1 MISRPC
7 CCFPLQTTSEF
18 DTCLLSHSVLYLAH
32 NYHCMTSGMKMN
44 NHLPNLYYAVS
55 TCPRP
60 FDIVWR
66 PVHWAVWGK
75 IVSTFPLMVLGKIL
89 ILIWN
94 TWRKVGYSCLLY
106 CTALYC
112 TVLYCTVLYCTV
124 LYCTVLYCTVLYC
137 TVLYYTV
144 LYYTILYNTVLY
156 CTDTYFLLFLSY
168 SRYFIVTVYRTI
180 FDRLFEWILDCSS
193 RIITVLI
200 FTPACISYIY
210 FTHDLSLCESNM
222 LKNVFYVYEWVRVCV
237 FVRVCVLKS
246 RNIHGFTYLLHR
258 RKQILICYFNFI
270 LGRNS
275 TSTHSITLSDI
286 FVLFSL
292 LLFYYPL
299 YWLPCAYPTHDVQIL
314 PIMRWFFTP
323 H

>member
-1 MISRPC
+1 MS
-7 CCFPLQTTSEF
+7 TSVRHRLKACALGRVGEDSIDVPSDGSWKDSNSDLKHLKEGGLF
-18 DTCLLSHSVLYLAH
+18 VPSV
-32 NYHCMTSGMKMN
+32 
-44 NHLPNLYYAVS
+44 
-55 TCPRP
+55 
-60 FDIVWR
+60 
-66 PVHWAVWGK
+66 
-75 IVSTFPLMVLGKIL
+75 
-89 ILIWN
+89 
-94 TWRKVGYSCLLY
+94 
-106 CTALYC
+106 LYC

-222 LKNVFYVYEWVRVCV
+222 LKDVFYVYEWVRVCV

-299 YWLPCAYPTHDVQIL
+299 LTAVCLSDPWCTDFTDNAVIL
-314 PIMRWFFTP
+314 HSTLNDGNGHGTSHANESGAGTGTVHSEEEEWGNSPIAEYDFS
-323 H
+323 HNNLE